1 MLLCA
6 VNRSQPA
13 FTSRNPQ
20 FITRREVRRRIVEG
34 ADSKFNLVDAVH
46 ARKQRRTA
54 HGAKVTAVGGVSPAS
69 SLARHRYFV
78 RRPDRK
84 DVANRARLLSTQEA
98 VAEADAKGFPADL
111 KPHFTAIAAACS
123 LWHISLP
130 LRTNDSVL
138 LEALHATTR
147 SVAGIV
153 PGGRVA
159 YPACGR
165 LPRERAQAAELAR
178 GHRHQPERDRRR
190 LPRVDGAMR
199 RAE

>member
-13 FTSRNPQ
+13 LASRNPQ
-20 FITRREVRRRIVEG
+20 FINRREVRRRIVEG

-147 SVAGIV
+147 SVAGLFQADALPIRHAGDFQERGLK
-153 PGGRVA
+153 PPSLRGGIDISLN
-159 YPACGR
+159 GI
-165 LPRERAQAAELAR
+165 AAGFLVSTAR
-178 GHRHQPERDRRR
+178 
-190 LPRVDGAMR
+190 
-199 RAE
+199 